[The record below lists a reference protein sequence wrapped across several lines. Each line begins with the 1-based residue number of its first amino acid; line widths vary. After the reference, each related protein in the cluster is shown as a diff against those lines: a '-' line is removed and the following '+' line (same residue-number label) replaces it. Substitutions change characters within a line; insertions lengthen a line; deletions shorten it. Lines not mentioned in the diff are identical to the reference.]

1 MVWKFMS
8 QVMEPIL
15 DNNNERD
22 RIAVKVIIGI
32 INNYIYYYK
41 LEEIS
46 LLDYSKINIKI
57 VYFKREEEL
66 EEIYLYI
73 EKKLAKVVLLYT

>member
-32 INNYIYYYK
+32 INNYIYY
-41 LEEIS
+41 I
-46 LLDYSKINIKI
+46 
-57 VYFKREEEL
+57 
-66 EEIYLYI
+66 
-73 EKKLAKVVLLYT
+73 